1 MGKVS
6 LDMSMSLDGF
16 ITGPNDSIEHGLGEG
31 GERLHDWIFSGDA
44 DRTGNPRG
52 SAGDSR
58 NAAIMDELFAT
69 TGAVIMGIHSFEVA
83 EKPWGDNP
91 PFQVPVFVLSHKP
104 HEKLVKQG
112 GTTFTFVTDGIESAL
127 KQAQIAAGDKI
138 VRLHGANIAQ
148 QYIKAGLVDDIYI
161 HLVPVLLGD
170 GRLLFEHL
178 GAEHVELESTSV
190 VVSPGV
196 THLRFRVIK

>member
-16 ITGPNDSIEHGLGEG
+16 ITGPNDSV
-31 GERLHDWIFSGDA
+31 ERLHDWIFSRDS
-44 DRTGNPRG
+44 DRTGNSPRN
-52 SAGDSR
+52 SADDSR
-58 NAAIMDELFAT
+58 DAEIMDELFET

-104 HEKLVKQG
+104 REKLVKQG

-127 KQAQIAAGDKI
+127 KQAQIAAGDKV

-148 QYIKAGLVDDIYI
+148 QYIKAGLLDDIYI
-161 HLVPVLLGD
+161 HLVPVVLGD
-170 GRLLFEHL
+170 GRLLFEHI
-178 GAEHVELESTSV
+178 GAEHIELESTSV

-196 THLRFRVIK
+196 THLRFRIIK